1 MDCYNLKNDWENF
14 KKLIDDLEQDV
25 EVYLKRPG
33 SRKWCT
39 LVRKNSKDI
48 DDLGKKIRKNTLKQ
62 RQDYKSDYS

>member
-14 KKLIDDLEQDV
+14 KYLIGELEQDV
-25 EVYLKRPG
+25 EIYLKKPG

-39 LVRKNSKDI
+39 FVRKKSKDI
-48 DDLGKKIRKNTLKQ
+48 ELLGKKIRKNTLKQ